1 MNYGF
6 KYQKQ
11 EQKEIEIAEQ
21 TTEPEEGQ
29 CVICGEYTTLI
40 LEHENIVTTYIPVC
54 KKHLNAVR
62 AKERAIESILDALK
76 IVILT

>member
-11 EQKEIEIAEQ
+11 EQREIEIAEQ
-21 TTEPEEGQ
+21 TTEPEDGK
-29 CVICGEYTTLI
+29 CIYCGEYTTLI

-54 KKHLNAVR
+54 KKHYSIVK
-62 AKERAIESILDALK
+62 AKERAIEAILEAVK
-76 IVILT
+76 VVILT